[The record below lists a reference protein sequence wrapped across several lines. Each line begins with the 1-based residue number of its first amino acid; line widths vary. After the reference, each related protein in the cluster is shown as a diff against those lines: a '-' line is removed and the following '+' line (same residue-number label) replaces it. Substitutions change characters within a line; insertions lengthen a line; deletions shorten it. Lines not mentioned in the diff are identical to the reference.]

1 MTDRPGKLRGQTALV
16 TGAAKRIGRLISLVL
31 AERGANVA
39 VHYGRS
45 ADEAAVLV
53 DELRASGVKAA
64 AVQADLADPAQV
76 AGLVGKAAETLGPL
90 DILVNNAAVYD
101 PSRFKDRSEA
111 HLALNVQ
118 INATAPVELSKLF
131 AAQEKGSRSLFSIV
145 NMLDAT
151 AGDRDRN
158 SAYHQS
164 KRMLLEATQRMAV
177 ELAPGVR
184 VNAVAPG
191 LILPPDSRDPDAFEK
206 LAHTNPLNT
215 VGSAQDV
222 VDAVIFLLTSDFIT
236 GQVLYVDGGRHL
248 KKRQP
253 VGRGQ

>member
-1 MTDRPGKLRGQTALV
+1 LQKNATSLSGQMALI

-31 AERGANVA
+31 AERGVNVA
-39 VHYGRS
+39 VHYNHS
-45 ADEAAVLV
+45 ADDAAALV
-53 DELRASGVKAA
+53 DELTQMGVRAA

-111 HLALNVQ
+111 HLALNIQ

-145 NMLDAT
+145 NMLDA
-151 AGDRDRN
+151 AAADRDRN

-191 LILPPDSRDPDAFEK
+191 LILPPDSRDPAAFEK

-215 VGSAQDV
+215 VGSVQDV

-236 GQVLYVDGGRHL
+236 GQILFVDGGRHL
-248 KKRQP
+248 MNR
-253 VGRGQ
+253 

>member
-1 MTDRPGKLRGQTALV
+1 MTDRPGKLRGRTALV
-16 TGAAKRIGRLISLVL
+16 TGAARRIGRAISLVL

-39 VHYGRS
+39 VHYNRS
-45 ADEAAVLV
+45 ADDAATLV
-53 DELRASGVKAA
+53 DELTQRGARAAS
-64 AVQADLADPAQV
+64 VQADLTDPAQV
-76 AGLVGKAAETLGPL
+76 AGLIGKATEAIGPL

-101 PSRFKDRSEA
+101 TSRFKDRSEA

-118 INATAPVELSKLF
+118 INATAPVELSKAF
-131 AAQEKGSRSLFSIV
+131 AAQGRPGQIV

-151 AGDRDRN
+151 AADRDRN

-177 ELAPGVR
+177 ELAPAVR

-191 LILPPDSRDPDAFEK
+191 LILPPDSRDRDAFEK

-215 VGSAQDV
+215 VGSIQDV
-222 VDAVIFLLTSDFIT
+222 VDAVLFLLESDFVT
-236 GQVLYVDGGRHL
+236 GQILYVDGGRHL
-248 KKRQP
+248 KNR
-253 VGRGQ
+253 